1 MRKKLIRVINGQ
13 KVPIDR
19 HIADLICLMNERG
32 YSTRWCCSGV
42 KEDHNKKETTWDEYG
57 FGARFYIRCLAY
69 KYNPEKVGI
78 LLWCLDGIGNLQY
91 HTNEHGEF
99 LDIEFFT
106 TFSDSNLK
114 SKDRIKLFY
123 TRFKEKT
130 DEQTKQQIQKQTKRT
145 NQNGRRKN
153 YLVGAFGSRS

>member
-13 KVPIDR
+13 KVSLDR
-19 HIADLICLMNERG
+19 HIADLISLMNERG
-32 YSTRWCCSGV
+32 YNTRWCCSGV
-42 KEDHNKKETTWDEYG
+42 KEDHGDKVTTWDEHG
-57 FGARFYIRCLAY
+57 FGARFYIRCLSH
-69 KYNPEKVGI
+69 KYNPEKVGK

-106 TFSDSNLK
+106 TFNDSDLK
-114 SKDRIKLFY
+114 SKDKIKLFY

-130 DEQTKQQIQKQTKRT
+130 DGKTQQQIQKQTKRT
-145 NQNGRRKN
+145 NDNR
-153 YLVGAFGSRS
+153 